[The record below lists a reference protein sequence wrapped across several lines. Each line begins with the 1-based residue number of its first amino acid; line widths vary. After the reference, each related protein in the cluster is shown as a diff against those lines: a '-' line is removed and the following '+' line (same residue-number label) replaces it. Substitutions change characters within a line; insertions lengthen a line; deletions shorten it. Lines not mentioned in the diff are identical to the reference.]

1 MKSNSFPKK
10 YEASYVFISDDI
22 NRIYSL
28 LTETENIEKL
38 NQKTQLPYLFTDKP
52 YPIKF
57 DYSIG
62 EITTG
67 KYLISFSW
75 NINSHEIPTPFIYF
89 FKLTSNTL
97 DNSILLNFEVII
109 VNPEKIPQEK
119 FKKVINGCKK
129 ICVEMINNIEVFL
142 QENNENIFIFE
153 SDIVKAPREKVWD
166 CLINLGEI
174 LKKYNIA
181 KEYYYENEKE
191 KVGSVVHFTIKNKE
205 KGEEGSFKIVKIE
218 KNINKEKWI
227 LVFCPLE
234 LKYYVQEME
243 FVLYKLE
250 DNNTFIYI
258 NHKFKELLPHETMKE
273 LQFKKRFLFDMIKK
287 ELEGKEF

>member
-1 MKSNSFPKK
+1 MFFFLLPFFKWFPCSFFFPIPNLIIWLIIATKLWLILILFLTEVSKKGKPFSWAKFCPSSKETCLKSSQSHLLPTKTK
-10 YEASYVFISDDI
+10 QVLFISI
-22 NRIYSL
+22 FSL
-28 LTETENIEKL
+28 IPFNQVLIFLKL
-38 NQKTQLPYLFTDKP
+38 SLF
-52 YPIKF
+52 
-57 DYSIG
+57 
-62 EITTG
+62 
-67 KYLISFSW
+67 
-75 NINSHEIPTPFIYF
+75 
-89 FKLTSNTL
+89 
-97 DNSILLNFEVII
+97 
-109 VNPEKIPQEK
+109 
-119 FKKVINGCKK
+119 
-129 ICVEMINNIEVFL
+129 
-142 QENNENIFIFE
+142 
-153 SDIVKAPREKVWD
+153 VKSWD

-174 LKKYNIA
+174 LKKYNIV

-191 KVGSVVHFTIKNKE
+191 KVGSVVHFTIENKE
-205 KGEEGSFKIVKIE
+205 KSEEGSFKIVKIE

>member
-28 LTETENIEKL
+28 LIMTENIEKL
-38 NQKTQLPYLFTDKP
+38 NKKTQLPYLFTDKP
-52 YPIKF
+52 YPLKF

-67 KYLISFSW
+67 KYSISFSW
-75 NINSHEIPTPFIYF
+75 NLNSHEVPTPFIYF

-153 SDIVKAPREKVWD
+153 SDIVKALREKVWD

-174 LKKYNIA
+174 LKKYNII

-191 KVGSVVHFTIKNKE
+191 KVGSVVHFTIENKE
-205 KGEEGSFKIVKIE
+205 KSEEGSFKIVKIE